1 VTAKTVRSF
10 SVPLNPGIFRVP
22 CGAMAEAVALVP
34 NTFGAHAAL
43 VLEMGDTDRG
53 HRTEEREFRVVRDAD
68 PVRGGRYVGSFSVS
82 GPRSIL
88 HVYEV

>member
-10 SVPLNPGIFRVP
+10 SVPITPGIFRVP
-22 CGAMAEAVALVP
+22 CGPAAEAVALVP
-34 NTFGAHAAL
+34 NTFGTHPAL
-43 VLEMGDTDRG
+43 VVEMGDTDRG